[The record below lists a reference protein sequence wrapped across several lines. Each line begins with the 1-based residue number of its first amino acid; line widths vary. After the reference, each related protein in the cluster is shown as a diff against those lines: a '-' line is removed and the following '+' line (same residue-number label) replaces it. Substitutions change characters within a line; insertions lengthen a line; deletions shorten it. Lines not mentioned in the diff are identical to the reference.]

1 MDNLNVQE
9 NISVQSE
16 TNNIKSFKTLKIVA
30 AVLYAI
36 SAFITVWFMIDIA
49 VSPENLGTAFAIV
62 LWIVI
67 AIPVLAVPLIVS
79 LVGLILSAINK
90 KRLQCTLGSVIY
102 FAVFTALPIIT
113 FLICILVFNLVF

>member
-49 VSPENLGTAFAIV
+49 VSPENLGAAFAIV